1 LKVYKEVS
9 LLTQVFGDA
18 RIASDV
24 IERIQLV

>member
-1 LKVYKEVS
+1 